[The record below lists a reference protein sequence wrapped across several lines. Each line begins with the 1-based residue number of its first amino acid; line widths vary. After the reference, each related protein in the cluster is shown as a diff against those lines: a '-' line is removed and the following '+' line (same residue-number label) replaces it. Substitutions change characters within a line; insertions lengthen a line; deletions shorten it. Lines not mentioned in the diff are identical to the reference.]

1 MIAISSQFVKKF
13 SIKNNIKKAEDVTI
27 NTITSPAFYTCCILY
42 LLHFIPAAFFS
53 VLKFLFSPVLIFM
66 QFSLALQ
73 PHGLSTNQL
82 LLLR

>member
-13 SIKNNIKKAEDVTI
+13 SIKTTINNNKKAEDVTI
-27 NTITSPAFYTCCILY
+27 NTTTSPAFYTCHIL
-42 LLHFIPAAFFS
+42 S
-53 VLKFLFSPVLIFM
+53 VPEFLFSPALIFM
-66 QFSLALQ
+66 QFLPALQ